1 MIDYDDVYKLLQRIP
16 RGRVSTYG
24 DLAKALGHPA
34 SSRIIGKIVS
44 KNPNPIIIPCHRIVT
59 SKGEL
64 GGYAFGPKMKK
75 VLLEKEGIIFKKN
88 LVIHDFAKVRFT
100 PIIESSVS

>member
-1 MIDYDDVYKLLQRIP
+1 MLHRIP
-16 RGRVSTYG
+16 KGRVSTYG

-34 SSRIIGKIVS
+34 SPRIIGKIVS
-44 KNPNPIIIPCHRIVT
+44 RNPHPIIVPCHRVVT

-75 VLLEKEGIIFKKN
+75 ELLEKEGIIFKKN
-88 LVIHDFAKVRFT
+88 LVIHDFAKIRFT
-100 PIIESSVS
+100 PIIESSTS